1 MNKLDNSKKNRDFI
15 DLWKKIEGQIQALL
29 WPEVCPF
36 CEKVCRQGICPK
48 CMEDLKKIEIQGFLC
63 MKCGKPIQYKEQEYC
78 FDCGRKDHK
87 YDRGYSVWLHKKPAS
102 RAIYRFK
109 YGNQRR
115 YGYYFAGEMARIYRK
130 YLEEKKIDVIIPIP
144 LHRKRRRKRGYNQA
158 EILAEELEKQ
168 IQVPVEKNW
177 LCRKVYTNPQK
188 ELGRKERGKNL
199 DHVFRLSRD
208 FRRVGRVLLVD
219 DIYTTGSTVDSAAE
233 ILKEQGVSQ
242 VYFLTITIG
251 QGY

>member
-1 MNKLDNSKKNRDFI
+1 MNKIKSIWKNV
-15 DLWKKIEGQIQALL
+15 KGQIQALL

-36 CEKVCRQGICPK
+36 CEKVCRQGICPNCK
-48 CMEDLKKIEIQGFLC
+48 ELLKKIEIKVFLC

-78 FDCGRKDHK
+78 FDCGRKKHS

-102 RAIYRFK
+102 DAIYRFK

-115 YGYYFAGEMARIYRK
+115 YGYYFGQEMGKIFQQKLRAK
-130 YLEEKKIDVIIPIP
+130 DIDVIIPIP
-144 LHRKRRRKRGYNQA
+144 LHRKRRKIRGYNQA
-158 EILAEELEKQ
+158 EILAEELGKCMG
-168 IQVPVEKNW
+168 VPVESNW

-199 DHVFRLSRD
+199 RHVFQISKD
-208 FRRVGRVLLVD
+208 FRPVKSVLLVD

-233 ILKEQGVSQ
+233 VLKSHGVSK

>member
-1 MNKLDNSKKNRDFI
+1 MNKIKTI
-15 DLWKKIEGQIQALL
+15 WKKIKGQIQALL

-36 CEKVCRQGICPK
+36 CEKVYRKGICPQCK
-48 CMEDLKKIEIQGFLC
+48 EKLKKIEIKGFLC
-63 MKCGKPIQYKEQEYC
+63 MKCGKPIQYKEQEFC
-78 FDCGRKDHK
+78 FDCGRKEHS
-87 YDRGYSVWLHKKPAS
+87 YDRGYSVWLHKRPAS
-102 RAIYRFK
+102 QAIYRFK

-115 YGYYFAGEMARIYRK
+115 YGYYFGQEMGRIFQQKLR
-130 YLEEKKIDVIIPIP
+130 EKEIDVIIPIP
-144 LHRKRRRKRGYNQA
+144 LHRKRRKKRGYNQA
-158 EILAEELEKQ
+158 QILAEELGKC
-168 IQVPVEKNW
+168 VGLPVENNW

-199 DHVFRLSRD
+199 NHVFQISED
-208 FRRVGRVLLVD
+208 FRPVKCVLLVD

-233 ILKEQGVSQ
+233 VLKNRGVFR